1 MTDTTHTPRPDQDPA
16 LTADDPSRPGAT
28 ASLWILLLLVGA
40 FGWWYVATRDS
51 TPPLGQDLTIIEGT
65 ADEIAA
71 GKPVEEATRPATARR
86 AGSGSNDAAVAAKA
100 GSSEPELLSAALP
113 RYPTEERRRGVEGNV
128 TLRIDVDA
136 NGLPVDVDYA
146 HRSGNR
152 ALDRAALVAARNWR
166 FQPAIRNGE
175 AVASTVTVPVAFR
188 L

>member
-1 MTDTTHTPRPDQDPA
+1 MTDTTDTPRPDYDPA
-16 LTADDPSRPGAT
+16 LPADDASRPGAT
-28 ASLWILLLLVGA
+28 ASLSILLLLVGA
-40 FGWWYVATRDS
+40 VGWWYVATPARA
-51 TPPLGQDLTIIEGT
+51 PPVGQARTIIEGT
-65 ADEIAA
+65 ADEVAA
-71 GKPVEEATRPATARR
+71 GKPVEETARPATARR
-86 AGSGSNDAAVAAKA
+86 AGSGEDRAAVATSA
-100 GSSEPELLSAALP
+100 SESEPELLSAALP
-113 RYPTEERRRGVEGNV
+113 RYPAEERRRGVEGNV

-136 NGLPVDVDYA
+136 NGLPTDVDYA

>member
-1 MTDTTHTPRPDQDPA
+1 MTDTTNDITR
-16 LTADDPSRPGAT
+16 T

-51 TPPLGQDLTIIEGT
+51 APPIGGEELTIIEGT
-65 ADEIAA
+65 ADE
-71 GKPVEEATRPATARR
+71 
-86 AGSGSNDAAVAAKA
+86 AAVAGSVEESPRAARPAERAVVSGKPR
-100 GSSEPELLSAALP
+100 SSEPQLLSAALP
-113 RYPTEERRRGVEGNV
+113 QYPDDERRRGVEGNV

-136 NGLPVDVDYA
+136 NGLPSDVDYA

-175 AVASTVTVPVAFR
+175 PVASTVTVPVAFR

>member
-1 MTDTTHTPRPDQDPA
+1 MTDTTDTPRPDYDPA
-16 LTADDPSRPGAT
+16 LPADDASRPGAT

-65 ADEIAA
+65 ADEVAA
-71 GKPVEEATRPATARR
+71 GKPVEDAAKPATTRR
-86 AGSGSNDAAVAAKA
+86 ASSNERAAVATTAN
-100 GSSEPELLSAALP
+100 SSEPELLSAALP
-113 RYPTEERRRGVEGNV
+113 RYPAEERRRGVEGSV
-128 TLRIDVDA
+128 TLRIEVDA
-136 NGLPVDVDYA
+136 NGLPTDVDYA